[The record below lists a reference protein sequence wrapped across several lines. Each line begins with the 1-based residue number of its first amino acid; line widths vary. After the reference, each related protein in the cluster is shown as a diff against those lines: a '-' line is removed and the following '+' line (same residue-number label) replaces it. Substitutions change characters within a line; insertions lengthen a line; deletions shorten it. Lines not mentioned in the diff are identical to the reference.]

1 MPKGV
6 FPRAK
11 RTPDEIKA
19 SLKNRLEAMSMPV
32 PECGCVLF
40 TGYTDPLG
48 YGIIA
53 ETKSRRVK
61 AHRAAYSVFVC
72 DIPDGLDI
80 LHRCDV
86 RSCINPDHLWAGTH
100 AENMADMVAK
110 GRSPSMKGTA
120 HPMAV
125 LSEKDVIQ
133 IRASDE
139 GCTSLARRLGVS
151 ATNIKDIRNRR
162 IWRHI

>member
-6 FPRAK
+6 FPRTT
-11 RTPDEIKA
+11 RTPAEIKA
-19 SLKNRLEAMSMPV
+19 SLKRRLEEMSMPV
-32 PECGCVLF
+32 PESGCVLF
-40 TGYTDPLG
+40 TGYVDALG

-53 ETKSRRVK
+53 ETKRKRVK

-72 DIPDGLDI
+72 DIPDGMDV

-86 RSCINPDHLWAGTH
+86 RSCINPAHLWLGTH

-110 GRSPSMKGTA
+110 GRSPSMKGSA

-125 LSEKDVIQ
+125 LSEQDVIH
-133 IRASDE
+133 IRTSDE